1 MKRLSKWQWF
11 GLALT
16 LLWIF
21 GSLYSQYSNSYD
33 NAKLI
38 SDMAY
43 RTCVEKQ
50 TEVQSL
56 DLKICEAEKTKKFE
70 EFINTSDVWT
80 NAFTVAFFPLPFYW
94 LYGYIFLVLGKSFFV
109 GFRSVVNFE
118 TLSKTKKAFAY
129 FCYVFFGFNVLF
141 LILILL
147 NIYVDYQIPVHMNT
161 AQFYSAQ
168 DHGYVKVR
176 GTWISNKGVD
186 ETLTY
191 SPLQISEIV
200 CTQGYP
206 YEKQCIE
213 SKASVSTELITVLTA
228 EIIKYDIVSWTPDT
242 LIFKQSGFCYDQIY
256 TIDLNAEV
264 VNGVEKFT
272 TDSPVPQSC
281 KPPEKYAQP
290 VTYRLEDGLKVYND
304 LRIKKRPWL
313 LKVISSLFGG

>member
-21 GSLYSQYSNSYD
+21 GSLYSQYNSSYHH
-33 NAKLI
+33 AKLF
-38 SDMAY
+38 SDMDY
-43 RTCVEKQ
+43 QTCVEKQ
-50 TEVQSL
+50 AEVQSL

-70 EFINTSDVWT
+70 EWMNSSDVWT
-80 NAFTVAFFPLPFYW
+80 NAFIVAFLPLPFYW

-141 LILILL
+141 LILFLL
-147 NIYVDYQIPVHMNT
+147 NIYVDYQVPVNLGST
-161 AQFYSAQ
+161 AHVSSMQ
-168 DHGYVKVR
+168 DYVAAE
-176 GTWISNKGVD
+176 GTWISNKDID
-186 ETLTY
+186 EIPHYSTTLQT
-191 SPLQISEIV
+191 SKIV
-200 CTQGYP
+200 CTP
-206 YEKQCIE
+206 YKKQCLE
-213 SKASVSTELITVLTA
+213 SKAIVIRGTINLLSA
-228 EIIKYDIVSWTPDT
+228 DIIEYDIVSWTQDT
-242 LIFKQSGFCYDQIY
+242 LIFKQSGICYDRIY
-256 TIDLNAEV
+256 TIDLNAKV

-272 TDSPVPQSC
+272 TNSPVPQSC

-290 VTYRLEDGLKVYND
+290 VTYRLEDGDKVYND
-304 LRIKKRPWL
+304 LRRKKRPWL

>member
-21 GSLYSQYSNSYD
+21 GSLYSQYNSSYHH
-33 NAKLI
+33 AKLF
-38 SDMAY
+38 SDMDY
-43 RTCVEKQ
+43 QTCVEKQ
-50 TEVQSL
+50 AEVQSL

-70 EFINTSDVWT
+70 EWMNISDVWT
-80 NAFTVAFFPLPFYW
+80 NAFMVAFLPLPFYW

-141 LILILL
+141 LILFLL
-147 NIYVDYQIPVHMNT
+147 NIYVDYQIPVHMGTAHVISTQDYVT
-161 AQFYSAQ
+161 AQ
-168 DHGYVKVR
+168 
-176 GTWISNKGVD
+176 GTWISNKSID
-186 ETLTY
+186 ETSPY
-191 SPLQISEIV
+191 STSKIV
-200 CTQGYP
+200 CTP
-206 YEKQCIE
+206 YKKQCLE
-213 SKASVSTELITVLTA
+213 SKASVSTKFITLLSA
-228 EIIKYDIVSWTPDT
+228 EIIEYDIVSWTKDT
-242 LIFKQSGFCYDQIY
+242 LIFKQSDFCYDHIY
-256 TIDLNAEV
+256 TIDLNAQV

-272 TDSPVPQSC
+272 TDSPAPKYC

-290 VTYRLEDGLKVYND
+290 VTYILEDGLKVYND